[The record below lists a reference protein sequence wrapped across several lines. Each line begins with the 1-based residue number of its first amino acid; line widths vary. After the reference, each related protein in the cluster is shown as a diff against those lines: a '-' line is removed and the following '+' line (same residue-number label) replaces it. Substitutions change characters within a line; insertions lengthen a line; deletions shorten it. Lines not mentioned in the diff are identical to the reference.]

1 MIVLGDDDDLAPI
14 NLHRPLGGV
23 FELELKA
30 GLSLL
35 GVGLQG
41 AGATVDE
48 GDLESVGR
56 RRTGGGEERRGEGQV
71 FD

>member
-1 MIVLGDDDDLAPI
+1 
-14 NLHRPLGGV
+14 V

-48 GDLESVGR
+48 GDLEIVGR

>member
-14 NLHRPLGGV
+14 NLHRPLGV
-23 FELELKA
+23 FELA